1 MMKKIS
7 VHVGI
12 VLMAGMLVLFGA
24 AWAAADDD
32 DSIKE
37 MLAKS
42 GVSVGG
48 FVDTSYSTNLNEPTD
63 RNSNFRV
70 YDTEADSFQLN
81 TTHLFIGKEATA
93 EGGAMNRAGFYFSL
107 DIGDNADVNAPA
119 GTDGADQV
127 DFQEA
132 YVNYLF
138 PIGSGLMLTAG
149 KFATL
154 AGAELMN
161 SKDNMNFSSS
171 YAFAFGPFT
180 HTGVRLSYDVN
191 SMVGVTLGAL
201 NGWDNVDDN
210 NDSKTLEAGLSL
222 NPFESLSW
230 NHAVYYGSE
239 QDEVVSL
246 QRFFY
251 DTVLTYT
258 PSSRFKFVTQFDYGK
273 EQQDGAKGAALAA
286 RATTGLADNMF
297 DSVQQSAAFVPGN
310 GGEWNSVVGYA
321 NYTPTDKLGFTVRG
335 ERFDDTEG
343 ARTGIDQVLYGLTFT
358 TQYNLTP
365 DLMTRLEYRYDVSSQ
380 DVFGT
385 DSATD
390 PLDNNQSTIGA
401 QIIYMF

>member
-1 MMKKIS
+1 MMKQIS

-12 VLMAGMLVLFGA
+12 VLMTGILVLCGA
-24 AWAAADDD
+24 AWAAAD

-42 GVSVGG
+42 GITVGG

-63 RNSNFRV
+63 RQSNFRV
-70 YDTEADSFQLN
+70 YDTEADSFRMN

-93 EGGAMNRAGFYFSL
+93 DGGALDRAGAYFSL
-107 DIGDNADVNAPA
+107 DIGKNADVNAPA

-132 YVNYLF
+132 YVNYLL
-138 PIGSGLMLTAG
+138 PIGSGLMVTAG

-161 SKDNMNFSSS
+161 STDNMNFSNS

-201 NGWDNVDDN
+201 NGWDNLDDN
-210 NDSKTLEAGLSL
+210 NDAKTLEAGLSL
-222 NPFESLSW
+222 NPFDSLSW
-230 NHAVYYGSE
+230 NHAIYYGSE
-239 QDEVVSL
+239 QTEIVSL

-258 PSSRFKFVTQFDYGK
+258 PSSRFKFVTQFDYGN
-273 EQQDGAKGAALAA
+273 EEMNGTKGAALAT
-286 RATTGLADNMF
+286 RATGLADNMF
-297 DSVQQSAAFVPGN
+297 DVVQQSGALL
-310 GGEWNSVVGYA
+310 GGTGGDWNAVVGYV
-321 NYTPTDKLGFTVRG
+321 NYTPTDKVGFTVRG

-343 ARTGIDQVLYGLTFT
+343 ARTGIDQVLYGLTLT
-358 TQYNLTP
+358 GSYNLTP
-365 DLMTRLEYRYDVSSQ
+365 DLLTRLEYRYDVSSQ

-390 PLDNNQSTIGA
+390 PLANNQSTIGA

>member
-1 MMKKIS
+1 MMKQVS
-7 VHVGI
+7 VHIGI
-12 VLMAGMLVLFGA
+12 VLMTGIFVLFGA

-32 DSIKE
+32 DSIKGLLE
-37 MLAKS
+37 KS
-42 GVSVGG
+42 GISVGG

-63 RNSNFRV
+63 RQSNFRV
-70 YDTEADSFQLN
+70 YDTEADSFRLN

-107 DIGDNADVNAPA
+107 DIGKNADVNAPA
-119 GTDGADQV
+119 GTNGGDQI

-132 YVNYLF
+132 YVNYLI
-138 PIGSGLMLTAG
+138 PLGSGIKLTAG
-149 KFATL
+149 KMATL

-171 YAFAFGPFT
+171 WGFAFGPFT

-191 SMVGVTLGAL
+191 SMVGVTLGVN
-201 NGWDNVDDN
+201 NGWDNLDDN

-222 NPFESLSW
+222 NPFDSLSW
-230 NHAVYYGSE
+230 THAIYYGSE
-239 QDEVVSL
+239 QTEVTSL

-258 PSSRFKFVTQFDYGK
+258 PSSRFKFVTQFDYGN
-273 EQQDGAKGAALAA
+273 EQQDGTKGAALASRTA
-286 RATTGLADNMF
+286 GLADNIF
-297 DSVQQSAAFVPGN
+297 PTVQQSDAFLAGN
-310 GGEWNSVVGYA
+310 GGDWNTVVGYA
-321 NYTPTDKLGFTVRG
+321 NYTPTDKFGLTLRG
-335 ERFDDTEG
+335 ERFNDTDG
-343 ARTGIDQVLYGLTFT
+343 ARTGIDQTLYGLTLT
-358 TQYNLTP
+358 GAYNLTP
-365 DLMTRLEYRYDVSSQ
+365 DLLTRLEYRYDISNQ

-390 PLDNNQSTIGA
+390 PLANNQSTIAA